1 MTHFRMGRLIRWQS
15 NAGPGNGNGENNEGD
30 GEPPPSGV
38 PPSEEGRTGSLGPPP
53 PVFRDL
59 TGGGS
64 SSEPPPPP
72 YEAGRQGQGPERRLW
87 PRVAGIL
94 VTLLVLFIV
103 GNLLVGLYIDRLWF
117 DEVGFRG
124 VFNTRIGTQVWL
136 FFAGFGIAFAFL
148 LANFEFAWRTPLDT
162 KAKET
167 SPFREIALP
176 SVRRASGIIGIV
188 VAFFLAIIFG
198 SIASSHWQEILQLMN
213 AEPFGVTDPQ
223 FDRDAGFYV
232 FQLEPLQFV
241 KGWAVGLG
249 LITVI
254 GSVGVYGYRVLLHG
268 GDATATLAVRM
279 QLAVL
284 LSIVIGL
291 FVWGY
296 WLARFEL
303 VVSQNGT
310 VFGATYTDV
319 NVRQIVYVLMMAV
332 GGVTV
337 LALLSWPF
345 HRRLAVPGGALG
357 FLALASVGGLLIY
370 PAIVQQISVE
380 PDELNRE
387 SEFIARNIQAT
398 RFAFGLDEIVEQP
411 FGAEDTVTLAD
422 VEANPE
428 ALRNVRLWDHRPLN
442 DTLSTI
448 QSIRPLYVFPDVDV
462 DRYTIGGESRQVFL
476 SAREISHSQL
486 EPTQQSWVNRRL
498 QFTHGFG
505 VTVSPVDTVTLPAG
519 QPEFFVSN
527 IPPVITNVPEE
538 EQDALTI
545 TQPRIYFG
553 EATGPWVIV
562 NSDSEE
568 FDFPT
573 SAGGE
578 DGDFSLAAQQRNRYD
593 GEGGIELGGF
603 FKRLAFA
610 WEFGDTKILLSG
622 SVQSDSRIMFRRNV
636 QDRVAELA
644 PFLQLDQDPY
654 IVIGGDGGLYW
665 IQDAYTTSD
674 RFPYSQPHLS
684 GTNYIRNSVK
694 AVVDA
699 YNGTVN
705 FYIVDDNDPV
715 IRVWEKIFPDLFLPG
730 SEFPAD
736 LREHWRYPQ
745 DLFQIQS
752 DQYLR
757 YHITSPDTLFN
768 GEDVWAIPLEVLQRD
783 QTQPLEPYYVTL
795 KLPDSTEPEFLLIL
809 PFTPR
814 NRENAI
820 AWLAGRSDGDN
831 YGSLFAFRFP
841 SGRNVAGPQQ
851 IESRIG
857 QEPRISE
864 QFTLLGQ
871 QGSEVIRGNLLFI
884 PVGDSYVYVEA
895 LYVQAATSRF
905 PQLKF
910 VIVVN
915 GDTIAFESTLAE
927 AAAVALGFETTAD
940 FVNTVRPGDAVEE
953 EEEPAT
959 AEAVVSEDDEPAAAE
974 PAEDEP
980 ERPAPTT
987 EPSDA
992 PVSDDVGELIDDAN
1006 QAFAQAQELFAAG
1019 DFAGYGEALRTLQRT
1034 LEALAALD
1042 VSAEVSG

>member
-1 MTHFRMGRLIRWQS
+1 MGRLIGWQS
-15 NAGPGNGNGENNEGD
+15 NAGPGNGNGEKNEGD
-30 GEPPPSGV
+30 GEPPSGV
-38 PPSEEGRTGSLGPPP
+38 PPSEEGRTGNLGPPP

-64 SSEPPPPP
+64 SGEPPPPP
-72 YEAGRQGQGPERRLW
+72 YEAGRQGQGPPRRMW

-117 DEVGFRG
+117 DEVGYRQ

-136 FFAGFGIAFAFL
+136 FFAGFGIAFVFL
-148 LANFEFAWRTPLDT
+148 LANFEFAWRTRLET
-162 KAKET
+162 SAKET
-167 SPFREIALP
+167 SPFHEIGLP
-176 SVRRASGIIGIV
+176 SVRKASGIIGIV
-188 VAFFLAIIFG
+188 AAFFLAIIFG
-198 SIASSHWQEILQLMN
+198 SIASSNWQEILQLMN
-213 AEPFGVTDPQ
+213 AEPFGLSDPQ
-223 FDRDAGFYV
+223 FNRDAGFYV

-284 LSIVIGL
+284 LAIVIGL

-310 VFGATYTDV
+310 VFGAAYTDV

-332 GGVTV
+332 GAGTV

-345 HRRLAVPGGALG
+345 HRRLAVPGGAMV
-357 FLALASVGGLLIY
+357 FLALTSVGGLLIY
-370 PAIVQQISVE
+370 PAIVQQIAVE

-387 SEFIARNIQAT
+387 SEFIARNIVAT

-411 FGAEDTVTLAD
+411 FGAEDTVTLED
-422 VEANPE
+422 VRANPE

-448 QSIRPLYVFPDVDV
+448 QTIRPLYVFPDVDV

-486 EPTQQSWVNRRL
+486 EPAQQSWVNRRL

-505 VTVSPVDTVTLPAG
+505 VTMSPVDTVTRPAG
-519 QPEFFVSN
+519 QPEFFISN
-527 IPPVITNVPEE
+527 IPPQITNVPEADQE
-538 EQDALTI
+538 ALTI

-573 SAGGE
+573 SSGAN

-593 GEGGIELGGF
+593 GEGGIELGGLL
-603 FKRLAFA
+603 KRLAFA

-674 RFPYSQPHLS
+674 RFPYSQPHRS
-684 GTNYIRNSVK
+684 GANYIRNSVK

-705 FYIVDDNDPV
+705 FYIVDDNDPL
-715 IRVWEKIFPDLFLPG
+715 IRVWAKIFPDLFLPG

-745 DLFQIQS
+745 DLFQVQA

-768 GEDVWAIPLEVLQRD
+768 GEDVWAIPLEVLRD

-795 KLPDSTEPEFLLIL
+795 ALPDSTEPEFLLIL

-915 GDTIAFESTLAE
+915 GDTIAFESTLEE
-927 AAAVALGFETTAD
+927 AVAVALGVDTAVD
-940 FVNTVRPGDAVEE
+940 IVGEVRPGDAVEE

-959 AEAVVSEDDEPAAAE
+959 AEPAVSEDDAPAAAE
-974 PAEDEP
+974 PAEDEA
-980 ERPAPTT
+980 ETAAPTA
-987 EPSDA
+987 EPLDA
-992 PVSDDVGELIDDAN
+992 PVSDDIGELIDDAN
-1006 QAFAQAQELFAAG
+1006 QAFAEAQELFAAG
-1019 DFAGYGEALRTLQRT
+1019 DFAGYGVALQRLQRA
-1034 LEALAALD
+1034 LEALAALE
-1042 VSAEVSG
+1042 VSAEVAG